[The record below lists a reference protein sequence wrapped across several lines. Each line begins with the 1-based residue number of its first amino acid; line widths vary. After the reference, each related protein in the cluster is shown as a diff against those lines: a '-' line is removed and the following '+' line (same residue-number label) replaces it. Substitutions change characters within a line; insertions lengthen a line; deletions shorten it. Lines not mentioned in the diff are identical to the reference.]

1 MPKGIPIV
9 FHNGSNYDYFSII
22 NVLAEEPEGQ
32 FTCLEEN
39 TKKCITFLVPIEKE
53 VKGIDKKG
61 KEITKKCITFL
72 VPIEKEV
79 KGIDKKGKEI
89 TKIYPAEYNLLISQD
104 LWQAHYQILL
114 IISLNKFIKLNLNTD
129 IITKNVKRAGS
140 STKIA
145 TVEYTSV
152 IDDLIEYKY
161 YMLQ

>member
-39 TKKCITFLVPIEKE
+39 
-53 VKGIDKKG
+53 
-61 KEITKKCITFL
+61 TKKCITFL